1 MPFIKRLGFYLFGVS
16 IGILFLAFFFKKKTE
31 DTGVYFC
38 YFPNCRTLKDIRSK
52 PMQYSDVIHKQLQSK
67 ALDTTDIVALLTN
80 GDVDFGRSE
89 TKSAP
94 CKTYIVEGMVKDME
108 VIATVRNCNK
118 NALLESI
125 VPVTD

>member
-16 IGILFLAFFFKKKTE
+16 IGVLFLMFFFKKKTE

-52 PMQYSDVIHKQLQSK
+52 PMQYSDAVDEQLRNRD
-67 ALDTTDIVALLTN
+67 LDTLDIVDLLTN

-89 TKSAP
+89 TKTTP
-94 CKTYIVEGMVKDME
+94 CKTYIVEGVVKDIEM
-108 VIATVRNCNK
+108 IATVRNCSK
-118 NALLESI
+118 KVVLESI
-125 VPVTD
+125 VPNTN

>member
-16 IGILFLAFFFKKKTE
+16 IGVLFLAFFFKKKTE

-52 PMQYSDVIHKQLQSK
+52 PMQYSDAVEEQLRK
-67 ALDTTDIVALLTN
+67 KELDTLDIVDLLTN

-89 TKSAP
+89 TKSAL
-94 CKTYIVEGMVKDME
+94 VKP
-108 VIATVRNCNK
+108 I
-118 NALLESI
+118 LLKAS
-125 VPVTD
+125 

>member
-16 IGILFLAFFFKKKTE
+16 IGVLFLMFFFKKKTE

-52 PMQYSDVIHKQLQSK
+52 PMQYSDAVDEQLRNRD
-67 ALDTTDIVALLTN
+67 LDTLEIVDLLTN

-89 TKSAP
+89 TKTTP
-94 CKTYIVEGMVKDME
+94 CKTYIVEGVVKDIEM
-108 VIATVRNCNK
+108 IATVRNCSK
-118 NALLESI
+118 KVVLESI
-125 VPVTD
+125 VPNTN

>member
-16 IGILFLAFFFKKKTE
+16 IGVLFLMFFFKKKTE

-52 PMQYSDVIHKQLQSK
+52 PMQYSDAVSAQLRDK
-67 ALDTTDIVALLTN
+67 TLDTLDIIGLLTN

-89 TKSAP
+89 TESTP
-94 CKTYIVEGMVKDME
+94 CKTYIIEGMIQDKEM
-108 VIATVRNCNK
+108 IATVRNCYKKAILQRMIPNT
-118 NALLESI
+118 N
-125 VPVTD
+125 

>member
-16 IGILFLAFFFKKKTE
+16 IGVLFLMFFFKKKTE

-52 PMQYSDVIHKQLQSK
+52 PMQYSDAVSAQLINKQF
-67 ALDTTDIVALLTN
+67 DTLDIVGLLTN

-89 TKSAP
+89 TESAP
-94 CKTYIVEGMVKDME
+94 CKTYIIEGMIQDKEMV
-108 VIATVRNCNK
+108 ATVRNCAK
-118 NALLESI
+118 KAILQSI
-125 VPVTD
+125 VPITN

>member
-16 IGILFLAFFFKKKTE
+16 IGVLFLAFFFKKKTE

-52 PMQYSDVIHKQLQSK
+52 PMQYSDAVDEQLRNK
-67 ALDTTDIVALLTN
+67 ELDTLDIVDLLTN

-89 TKSAP
+89 TKTTP
-94 CKTYIVEGMVKDME
+94 CKTYIVEGVVKDME
-108 VIATVRNCNK
+108 MIATVRNCSK
-118 NALLESI
+118 KAVLESI
-125 VPVTD
+125 VPNTN